1 MAVKTNIGS
10 YSFEI
15 GAKINTQSFNQA
27 KKQFIQTINEMTA
40 ARNKFLESAGEN
52 FSPEAF
58 GIKQQITELQKLKS
72 LYESSWSDKF
82 QQLDL
87 SKFNR
92 QLSTANMTMKDFRN
106 SMIQN
111 GGGRVWEE
119 MQRNIVATN
128 VKLKESNT
136 LLDKMGATMM
146 QTIRWGISTRV
157 FNTMVGSIQ
166 KAWNFSKELDKSLTN
181 IQIVTQKSNAEMAKM
196 ARNANKMAKELGQ
209 STTAYTDAALI
220 FYQQGLKDEQV
231 TARTNTTLKVSNI
244 TGQGTAQT
252 ADELT
257 AFWNGYKVNI
267 QDTEKYVDKLA
278 ATATSS
284 ASSLAELSQGMS
296 KVSSTANTLGVSAD
310 QLTGQLA
317 TVIQTTRQDA
327 NVVGTA
333 FKTIYARIADLNTEA
348 GKINLGQV
356 SSKLK
361 EVGIN
366 LLDDRGE
373 LREVGTV
380 VDEIG
385 AKWQT
390 WTKAQKDAVAIAVA
404 GKRQYNNLFALFEN
418 WDVYEQLKQVSELS
432 EGTIAKQN
440 EIAMNS
446 LEKHLQELSTA
457 FEDLYISMFDTDG
470 AKQFIDMLTSITNA
484 ISKTFKAAG
493 PGGLLS
499 GLGGLLIGVN
509 AKRIGGIASDRYAK
523 KIEESRLQSFISDA
537 TSKSSIPIQPMYDEK
552 GNRNIAGQHGSL
564 ATTYQA
570 EQYKALS
577 KRTKFMS
584 QDQIAQHQE
593 AIAQDVAAIEA
604 TEKQLQEF
612 IISLEEQINHMINFG
627 ADEDEINKLKQSR
640 DKLVQKEMQVRSA
653 STYEEGNTALNKAL
667 VEARNIVNSNP
678 QAANYNFATQD
689 DSIVVKEKG
698 KPIRLSS
705 VFNANS
711 IDSIESGTAKARQF
725 DTAVKDLEKGL
736 ELVEKHKID
745 NFTKQELD
753 DAKAY
758 LAYLKEINASIQ
770 AGESGEEAR
779 KNFKEGHE
787 DYKAPDSRS
796 KSTKKYAKYI
806 DEAAEESVGATE
818 DYALNSGSL
827 PSKAP
832 NVDAKNRKNQINRS
846 ITAQGIAT
854 GISMFAMNAPAIF
867 NGLKTLGDEAA
878 TAADRVGALTNTA
891 SSVGMSL
898 MMIPHPAAQVAGSL
912 LTVAANIPI
921 VQDAIESIMVKTNEE
936 EKKEFDEAKKAYD
949 EAKQSLQATIAQNN
963 SVIQDIEKNGS
974 KYEELNTLAHQGML
988 TENQQTEYQ
997 AFISKIKQTG
1007 IEINETFDEQGNIIL
1022 DNITNMDVLVDKI
1035 RKTNQE
1041 EYKKL
1046 YVKGGDQYDKT
1057 ANLADQLVDKKI
1069 KYQNPYTNEQIIDKF
1084 YNEDYSVTS
1093 GMGVRTTG
1101 TEIFTGSSGTTPT
1114 TITPKFENKEI
1125 DAIRK
1130 IAKQYSYNS
1139 VAEINGKNVAIQ
1151 DAIIEELIKMYK
1163 DEGASKDIIE
1173 DKQQFYNANRTKIFE
1188 IVNQLKEENDENGNF
1203 FEERKKSNEAYA
1215 ELGVGEYIALHDNAQ
1230 KELEDYGLTENNLKD
1245 LTTRNLLAKEKEDS
1259 QKKDENGNQINTTTR
1274 EYMEEAAKG
1283 STEDAFTKLTGW
1295 FKNNKLN
1302 LDTLR
1307 EHYNSTAE
1315 QIELQAGETIEDWKE
1330 RIQEEAERFVNNH
1343 QGTPPQVLESIA
1355 AIAFPGAKISV
1366 NENGKLESVE
1376 AITEGDGALKTVSRY
1391 QKLQEQFGKT
1401 LGLDG
1406 DDLTNTFKDV
1416 LNNSDIDIKQ
1426 ISDLSIDT
1434 FDNLIDRVK
1443 EAVKGGASPKEL
1455 SQALSDSY
1463 YQSFPTI
1470 EELKKTA
1477 TGDMKNYLKKLAKM
1491 FNSGA
1496 RREDIEK
1503 SDEFKQIQMA
1513 TQQDYYA
1520 IANAFQGDAIEKFS
1534 NLADNID
1541 PLRNILSNKVKNP
1554 NNAVDAKQL
1563 KNVPDEMKKARKEY
1577 TNFINVAGSSA
1588 SSYKEV
1594 KKAADD
1600 LLSAYFSQSSYLD
1613 TLTGKTKEWTEAQL
1627 EAAGVA
1633 NSDEVASILFE
1644 RKRGKEKIDSMFSK
1658 EDKKRLDVLEQQTD
1672 EFIYDPT
1679 VYKNA
1684 KDAANSDEGWTIKQ
1698 YNSTNKINK
1707 LYQKQTKYI
1716 NDIRNNRIKVTQEEK
1731 KGMLLQLISQKH
1743 TKQNLDNIIALGK
1756 QMKNNADLQKHLN
1769 KLKELQTKYEAIQK
1783 TIANQRGKEEIL
1795 LYNYNEAYISLKQ
1808 AEKEYALSNNETNK
1822 KILES
1827 RKASFKAAKKEY
1839 EELQKSLKNR
1849 NKYKDQIDAELKQME
1864 LIQKINTDMTDKEEK
1879 STKSTE
1885 KRLSLEKANLT
1896 YIEKEAD
1903 VYADINNKISLM
1915 EKTLSRI
1922 AKIKEKLSG
1931 TNLEKQIDKENRAL
1945 LKQKDN
1951 YTKNLKLANKEYN
1964 KDVNSLNK
1972 YLNKTNVKYGDKKT
1986 SPEKIIRGLLSNAGM
2001 KNLPKNLFTYD
2012 DEGHITNSQEILDT
2026 YAEQSDKLTKQ
2037 QEKHLE
2043 KLRKNVNKKNKSSV
2057 NSYNKAKKKAENNS
2071 KYRKGIYDSL
2081 NDYVN
2086 EITKDLEESEDAKS
2100 HLLEI
2105 FFNLQ
2110 DNFSAS
2116 LEAKLNVYIEYKDF
2130 IKALND
2136 SFKEIGQNFV
2146 NMGMAS
2152 YGDAAKD
2159 NVRGYKQNIG
2169 ASRRVFDEYTALATG
2184 ELTKYTNKD
2193 GSLNIKKYLK
2203 GLGFSDSKIKKF
2215 AKDNGFST
2223 TDELRNVSQEEYVKL
2238 VQKYSQEGI
2247 AEFSEIVGLL
2257 NSIYEEWKNAF
2268 GKLEEY
2274 NSQIID
2280 YYSQIAENYRELNDV
2295 GSVLYGSSTK
2305 QFYEQALSNTYNQ
2318 KRQNDLSLEQLDE
2331 LHKQTELNKNM
2342 FATESEYNK
2351 KQADISKQQVD
2362 LYKNNLEIAKEQLN
2376 YTMELNR
2383 IASDREMFGA
2393 DSTAIISA
2401 WKTWSTNVDEGH
2413 YDKIQQEFQSNI
2425 MNGEYDKLS
2434 RTYSTNP
2441 KALAMIEKE
2450 RKKNIQYMEDVAKLS
2465 EAEVQRQK
2473 LLVNLLKAQLE
2484 LEEDKTKTMGLQ
2496 LRRDSQGNYSY
2507 QYTVD
2512 RKALEEQQKAVE
2524 QAELDLYTHE
2534 RDTINQKYENYL
2546 SSNQKMKDFAQYIN
2560 DTYGYGSFTVNGENI
2575 KSTMSKEDKNKLS
2588 KEDMKE
2594 LENTEKFLTSQFKAY
2609 KEGAKSSQLDF
2620 TEYVKHLLKD
2630 DAFRNG
2636 IESKYG
2642 IKLEEYL
2649 KQNFPQLADLI
2660 GENGEL
2666 LDANVNTDK
2675 ILTDQLINNLEA
2687 SIGVKE
2693 SAARLQNA
2701 IDNLNKTLGD
2711 ADNGYIGNI
2720 RKDFES
2726 LSKVTLSIGDEFK
2739 AMKNVVDSL
2748 GGAFNALKAV
2758 ATSAADTILAKV
2770 NELKGIKTE
2779 TLSQKE
2785 TVKVQTD
2792 STNNNNNSSS
2802 TGKSSGS
2809 SGKSSSSSNSNS
2821 ASKSSSSSKS
2831 STYKDSSNYVKT
2843 KKLYN
2848 LYDSTTV
2855 VNDILSFVENNEN
2868 KKLRKKYYKIQDALH
2883 GKDRKDIIEAY
2894 KAFLKG
2900 NNDGFA
2906 NSLIK
2911 KYDTGGYTGTWS
2923 GGIGNDNGRLAL
2935 LHQKELVL
2943 NKDDTE
2949 NFLEALDLTKHI
2961 LEVQNKVREMYTK
2974 DIKSFVGGGSQSTVQ
2989 NINIQANF
2997 PNATSEEDI
3006 ISAFDTMKLRALQ
3019 YVNKQ

>member
-157 FNTMVGSIQ
+157 FNSFVGSIQ
-166 KAWNFSKELDKSLTN
+166 KAWNFTKELDKSLTD
-181 IQIVTQKSNAEMAKM
+181 IQVITQKSNAEMAKM

-220 FYQQGLKDEQV
+220 FYQQGLKDDQV
-231 TARTNTTLKVSNI
+231 SARTNTTLKVSNI
-244 TGQGTAQT
+244 TGQSTAQT

-257 AFWNGYKVNI
+257 ALWNGYKVNA

-278 ATATSS
+278 ATASSS
-284 ASSLAELSQGMS
+284 ASSLSELSEGMS
-296 KVSSTANTLGVSAD
+296 KVSSTANTLGVNAD

-348 GKINLGQV
+348 GKVNLGQV

-440 EIAMNS
+440 EIAMDS
-446 LEKHLQELSTA
+446 LEKHLQKLSTA

-470 AKQFIDMLTSITNA
+470 AKQFIDMLTDITNA
-484 ISKTFKAAG
+484 IGTTFKAAG
-493 PGGLLS
+493 PGGLLT

-509 AKRIGGIASDRYAK
+509 AKRIGGMASDRYAK
-523 KIEESRLQSFISDA
+523 KIEESRLQSFINDS

-612 IISLEEQINHMINFG
+612 IISLEEQINHMINVG

-640 DKLVQKEMQVRSA
+640 DILVQKEKQVRSA
-653 STYEEGNTALNKAL
+653 GTYKEGNIILNSALETA
-667 VEARNIVNSNP
+667 RSTVNLNP
-678 QAANYNFATQD
+678 QAATYDFISKNRIVNENKTGLSNTFSANF
-689 DSIVVKEKG
+689 ING
-698 KPIRLSS
+698 
-705 VFNANS
+705 
-711 IDSIESGTAKARQF
+711 IEADTAKAREF
-725 DTAVKDLEKGL
+725 DAAVKDIEKAL
-736 ELVEKHKID
+736 ELVEKHKVD
-745 NFTKQELD
+745 NFTEKELKD
-753 DAKAY
+753 IREY
-758 LAYLKEINASIQ
+758 VAYLKEVNASIQ
-770 AGESGEEAR
+770 SGMSGKEAR
-779 KNFKEGHE
+779 SIYKEANEKPMQFYNVNRGSLNHFG
-787 DYKAPDSRS
+787 
-796 KSTKKYAKYI
+796 I
-806 DEAAEESVGATE
+806 EADDFGDGRVVGATE
-818 DYALNSGSL
+818 RYAENSGRL
-827 PSKAP
+827 PSRAP
-832 NVDAKNRKNQINRS
+832 NVSAQDRQNQIDWGAKFQNFATS
-846 ITAQGIAT
+846 VSMIA
-854 GISMFAMNAPAIF
+854 INAPAVI
-867 NGLKTLGDEAA
+867 NGLKTLADESA
-878 TAADRVGALTNTA
+878 TAADRVGAMTSATSA
-891 SSVGMSL
+891 VGMSL

-912 LTVAANIPI
+912 LMVASNIPI

-936 EKKEFDEAKKAYD
+936 EKKEFDEAKKGYD

-988 TENQQTEYQ
+988 TETQQTEYQ

-1022 DNITNMDVLVDKI
+1022 DNITNMDTLVDKI
-1035 RKTNQE
+1035 REANKE
-1041 EYKKL
+1041 EYNKL
-1046 YVKGGDQYDKT
+1046 YVQGGEQYEKT
-1057 ANLADQLVDKKI
+1057 ANYAEQLINKNL
-1069 KYQNPYTNEQIIDKF
+1069 KYQNPYTNEKFADLYGFSYNTIDIIRDVAKKYDFNTAVKKDGSDK
-1084 YNEDYSVTS
+1084 YTAIQNVILDELEKRGESERYLYTD
-1093 GMGVRTTG
+1093 
-1101 TEIFTGSSGTTPT
+1101 
-1114 TITPKFENKEI
+1114 ENKNNI
-1125 DAIRK
+1125 FK
-1130 IAKQYSYNS
+1130 IVQRLQK
-1139 VAEINGKNVAIQ
+1139 
-1151 DAIIEELIKMYK
+1151 
-1163 DEGASKDIIE
+1163 
-1173 DKQQFYNANRTKIFE
+1173 
-1188 IVNQLKEENDENGNF
+1188 ENDENGEF
-1203 FEERKKSNEAYA
+1203 FKAREKSNKAFA
-1215 ELGVGEYIALHDNAQ
+1215 ELGAGEYFALNENSQ
-1230 KELEDYGLTENNLKD
+1230 KDLKDYGLTENNLED
-1245 LTTRNLLAKEKEDS
+1245 LITKNLLKQEKIDSEKGTDVGTSAYLKTKTKEQTETS
-1259 QKKDENGNQINTTTR
+1259 FNQL
-1274 EYMEEAAKG
+1274 
-1283 STEDAFTKLTGW
+1283 TEW
-1295 FKNNKLN
+1295 FKINKLD

-1315 QIELQAGETIEDWKE
+1315 QMELQAGETVDEWKE

-1343 QGTPPQVLESIA
+1343 QGTPPEVLESIA
-1355 AIAFPGAKISV
+1355 AAAFPGAKITV
-1366 NENGKLESVE
+1366 NENGELESVE
-1376 AITEGDGALKTVSRY
+1376 AITEGDSALKTVSRY

-1401 LGLDG
+1401 LGLEG
-1406 DDLTNTFKDV
+1406 EDLTNTFKDV

-1443 EAVKGGASPKEL
+1443 EAVKGGASPEEL
-1455 SQALSDSY
+1455 SQALSDAY

-1520 IANAFQGDAIEKFS
+1520 IARAFQDNAIEKFS

-1563 KNVPDEMKKARKEY
+1563 KNIPDEMKKARKEY
-1577 TNFINVAGSSA
+1577 TNFINIAGSSA

-1644 RKRGKEKIDSMFSK
+1644 RKRGKEKINSSFTKD
-1658 EDKKRLDVLEQQTD
+1658 DKKKLDVLEQQTD
-1672 EFIYDPT
+1672 EFIYDSSA
-1679 VYKNA
+1679 YKSA
-1684 KDAANSDEGWTIKQ
+1684 KDAANSLEGWTIKQ
-1698 YNSTNKINK
+1698 YNNTNRINK
-1707 LYQKQTKYI
+1707 LYQKQTQYI
-1716 NDIRNNRIKVTQEEK
+1716 NDIRDKKIKVTQEEK
-1731 KGMLLQLISQKH
+1731 KGMMLQLLSQKH

-1756 QMKNNADLQKHLN
+1756 QMKNNAETQRLLN
-1769 KLKELQTKYEAIQK
+1769 KLKVLQTQYDALQTEIAGQRNEREVALYTYTKAYAEYQQASREAALNDSDINK
-1783 TIANQRGKEEIL
+1783 EILKSKEKAFKLSAKELKASKHSLKERDKLKKAIEEI
-1795 LYNYNEAYISLKQ
+1795 
-1808 AEKEYALSNNETNK
+1808 TK
-1822 KILES
+1822 K
-1827 RKASFKAAKKEY
+1827 
-1839 EELQKSLKNR
+1839 LQVK
-1849 NKYKDQIDAELKQME
+1849 
-1864 LIQKINTDMTDKEEK
+1864 QKIDMDMTDKEEK
-1879 STKSTE
+1879 STKNAE
-1885 KRLSLEKANLT
+1885 KRASLEKANLT

-1931 TNLEKQIDKENRAL
+1931 TSLEKQIDKENKAL

-1951 YTKNLKLANKEYN
+1951 YTKNLKIANKEYN

-1972 YLNKTNVKYGDKKT
+1972 YLNKTNVKYGSKKT

-2012 DEGHITNSQEILDT
+2012 DEGNITNSQEILDT

-2136 SFKEIGQNFV
+2136 SFREIGQNFV

-2152 YGDAAKD
+2152 YGGAAKD
-2159 NVRGYKQNIG
+2159 NVRGYEQNIG

-2193 GSLNIKKYLK
+2193 GTLNVSKYLK

-2238 VQKYSQEGI
+2238 VKKYSQEGI
-2247 AEFSEIVGLL
+2247 AEFNEIVGLL

-2274 NSQIID
+2274 NNQIID
-2280 YYSQIAENYRELNDV
+2280 YYSQIAENYRELNNV

-2305 QFYEQALSNTYNQ
+2305 QFYEQALSNTNNQ

-2342 FATESEYNK
+2342 FATENEYNK

-2362 LYKNNLEIAKEQLN
+2362 LYKSNLEIAKEQLN

-2383 IASDREMFGA
+2383 IASDKEMFGA
-2393 DSTAIISA
+2393 DSTAIINA
-2401 WKTWSTNVDEGH
+2401 WKAWSTNVDEGH

-2425 MNGEYDKLS
+2425 MSGEYDKLS

-2450 RKKNIQYMEDVAKLS
+2450 RKNNIEYMRTVAKLS

-2512 RKALEEQQKAVE
+2512 KKALEEQQKAVE
-2524 QAELDLYTHE
+2524 QAQLDLYTHE

-2546 SSNQKMKDFAQYIN
+2546 SSNQKIKDFAQMIN
-2560 DTYGYGSFTVNGENI
+2560 DTYGYGSFVVDEKNGKI
-2575 KSTMSKEDKNKLS
+2575 VSTAQRDKLS
-2588 KEDMKE
+2588 EEENKE
-2594 LENTEKFLTSQFKAY
+2594 LDKTEEFLTSQFQAIKQGS
-2609 KEGAKSSQLDF
+2609 EISQLDL

-2649 KQNFPQLADLI
+2649 KNNFPQLAYLI
-2660 GENGEL
+2660 GENGEV
-2666 LDANVNTDK
+2666 VNENIDTNK
-2675 ILTDQLINNLEA
+2675 ILTSQLVNNLEA

-2693 SAARLQNA
+2693 AASRLQSS

-2711 ADNGYIGNI
+2711 TDNGYIGNLK
-2720 RKDFES
+2720 KDFES

-2758 ATSAADTILAKV
+2758 ASSAADTILAKV

-2779 TLSQKE
+2779 NMASKE
-2785 TVKVQTD
+2785 TKVVKVPT
-2792 STNNNNNSSS
+2792 TTANNNSS
-2802 TGKSSGS
+2802 TNGKNSSGS
-2809 SGKSSSSSNSNS
+2809 SSSSSKSGSGS
-2821 ASKSSSSSKS
+2821 ISKSSSTSKS
-2831 STYKDSSNYVKT
+2831 STYKDSKNVADI
-2843 KKLYN
+2843 KKY
-2848 LYDSTTV
+2848 STFYQTETP
-2855 VNDILSFVENNEN
+2855 VNDILRFVENNMSD
-2868 KKLRKKYYKIQDALH
+2868 KYYYRIQDALF
-2883 GKDRKDIIEAY
+2883 GKNRDKIITEY
-2894 KAFLKG
+2894 KAYSDSDKHVSKA
-2900 NNDGFA
+2900 D
-2906 NSLIK
+2906 LIK
-2911 KYDTGGYTGTWS
+2911 YLKKFDTGGYTGTWS
-2923 GGIGNDNGRLAL
+2923 GGIGSDNGRLAL

-2961 LEVQNKVREMYTK
+2961 LEMQNKVREMYTK